1 MEEHDHQEA
10 VWRDYY
16 AMLGIG
22 PDADSEAVKTAYAA
36 LIKQYHFE
44 EGASDMVVER
54 VRLLDEAYQCLLD
67 PKLRTSYDRVYW
79 ARRRKGPKALLK
91 FSLSQV
97 MLICPDCDA
106 HHLYDFNRST
116 EKLRCPHCGAA
127 FTSRAGKLK
136 TISSNRTGFRWY
148 YSITMSGL
156 YDAKEQQVD
165 FDTDFKINLSE
176 LQAGDNVVL
185 TYLGAE
191 FAVIQNLTTSHYWRL
206 VSPSTTR

>member
-1 MEEHDHQEA
+1 MEEHEQEEP

-22 PDADSEAVKTAYAA
+22 PDADSEAVKAAYAA
-36 LIKQYHFE
+36 IIERYHFE
-44 EGASDMVVER
+44 DRDSDLIVER
-54 VRLLDEAYQCLLD
+54 MKLLDEAYQCLLD
-67 PKLRTSYDRVYW
+67 PKLRTGYDKVYW

-91 FSLSQV
+91 SSLSQV

-116 EKLRCPHCGAA
+116 RKLRCPHCRAA

-136 TISSNRTGFRWY
+136 TISGNRIGFRWY

-156 YDAKEQQVD
+156 YDGKDQQVD
-165 FDTDFKINLSE
+165 FDADFKIGVSE
-176 LQAGDNVVL
+176 LQAGDNIVL
-185 TYLGAE
+185 TYLGPE